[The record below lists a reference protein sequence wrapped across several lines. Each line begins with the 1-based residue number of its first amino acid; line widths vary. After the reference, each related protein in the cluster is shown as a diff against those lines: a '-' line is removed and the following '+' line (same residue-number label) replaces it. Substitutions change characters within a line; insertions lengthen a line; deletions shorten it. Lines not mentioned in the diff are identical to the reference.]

1 MFETSK
7 QGSTVVVN
15 QYRAQKLVQFA
26 KLITIVLQ
34 LFQEFTH
41 IVVAHT
47 VTLLITVTSFTLTLN
62 IKTTY
67 KRLLHSKLR
76 LHIVTMQES

>member
-47 VTLLITVTSFTLTLN
+47 VTLLITVTSFTLILN
-62 IKTTY
+62 IKITY

-76 LHIVTMQES
+76 QHIVTMQES

>member
-26 KLITIVLQ
+26 KPITIVLQ

-67 KRLLHSKLR
+67 NRLLHSKLR
-76 LHIVTMQES
+76 QHIVTMQES

>member
-26 KLITIVLQ
+26 KPITIVLQ

-47 VTLLITVTSFTLTLN
+47 VTLLITVTSFTLILN
-62 IKTTY
+62 IKITY

-76 LHIVTMQES
+76 QHIVTMQES

>member
-26 KLITIVLQ
+26 KPITIVLQ

>member
-15 QYRAQKLVQFA
+15 QYQAQKLVQFA
-26 KLITIVLQ
+26 KPITIVLQ

>member
-26 KLITIVLQ
+26 KPITIVLQ

-47 VTLLITVTSFTLTLN
+47 VTLLITVTSFNLTLN
-62 IKTTY
+62 IKTMS

>member
-26 KLITIVLQ
+26 KPITIVLQ
-34 LFQEFTH
+34 MFQEFTH